1 MVFCCLQ
8 EEAENSGDHEQ
19 LSKVIQELEELEQRA
34 TELDRKRTNNISSIR
49 SVLSQSSA
57 QQCGGSRGSCR
68 VRVVWKSFEALIKKK
83 EK

>member
-1 MVFCCLQ
+1 MVCSVLCCCPQ

-49 SVLSQSSA
+49 SV
-57 QQCGGSRGSCR
+57 GS
-68 VRVVWKSFEALIKKK
+68 E
-83 EK
+83 